1 MSDEQ
6 ELTFEQRIEILSEK
20 AIEYRNEC
28 ERLRNENNA
37 MRRQVEQWSQAAKD
51 AEANAERK
59 FQTLYCAAGVEAD
72 AELEAERK
80 RAAALL
86 QKTKKAMAAQVER
99 LRSELQM
106 ATERCELL
114 ESRGPSKE
122 DIEAMRQEYN
132 TAMANGLRELVRQAV
147 ITAAKQDAAKVISM
161 LTDDI
166 AAFDW
171 DAHS

>member
-6 ELTFEQRIEILSEK
+6 ELTPDERIRILSQK
-20 AIEYRNEC
+20 AVEYRNEC
-28 ERLRNENNA
+28 ERLRNEINA

-51 AEANAERK
+51 AEEKAERK
-59 FQTLYCAAGVEAD
+59 FQTLYCAAGVEFDAD
-72 AELEAERK
+72 LEAERK

-86 QKTKKAMAAQVER
+86 QRTKKELKAENDR
-99 LRSELQM
+99 LRKVYQE
-106 ATERCELL
+106 AVDRCAEL
-114 ESRGPSKE
+114 ESRGPSKA
-122 DIEAMRQEYN
+122 DIETMRQEYN

-171 DAHS
+171 DPHC